1 MISQNQFEPSKINV
15 GNTLFWKKTGQ
26 PTFIERHSANL
37 MKAYDKD
44 QLKKVNR
51 SYDFNN
57 NSQNDYFIPEE
68 YDPVNKYL
76 PKCLR
81 EQNFSQTQNIKEGS
95 KQQNLQQYM
104 IQQNQ
109 VLPSIQSQYQN
120 EKKNINL
127 QALTPQER
135 KKILSLDLTKLNTQ
149 KFQNS
154 EQTYDN
160 SQYLNEQMSQNNP
173 ENEMEL
179 LESPNISNYKFL
191 NQNQSSSR
199 RVRESLFLLPK
210 PNQITKE
217 QRKVL
222 LDDLENAYFKFKK
235 EHKKQRF
242 FSSNQRSSQQKIAD
256 QIKQVNQLKNTVKLN
271 PLHNQSLNM
280 SSIINYAEA
289 SDLLEDKTIDSNRI
303 QKIVDQQDK
312 KLKQRRKLSNE
323 IREENGI
330 KYPLR
335 LYMMNNYRKIK
346 IEEIIKQKGNVE
358 QIQKNPNDENYMD
371 AIWKNMPEYQKVVDD
386 ERNKRAKEINSRK
399 IEHTPLYNVLSLNNN
414 QKRKVEKLFQGVIP
428 LESRFY
434 AIVQN
439 KDDIH
444 YKKSMH
450 KDIQKQQQINH
461 KNTKMI

>member
-1 MISQNQFEPSKINV
+1 MISQNQLESSKINA

-26 PTFIERHSANL
+26 PTFIERHGANL
-37 MKAYDKD
+37 MKAQDKE

-51 SYDFNN
+51 SYDFNCS
-57 NSQNDYFIPEE
+57 SQIDCFIPEE

-81 EQNFSQTQNIKEGS
+81 EQNFSQTQNIKEVS
-95 KQQNLQQYM
+95 KLQNLQQYM

-109 VLPSIQSQYQN
+109 ILPSIQSSYKN
-120 EKKNINL
+120 EKKNINI

-135 KKILSLDLTKLNTQ
+135 KKILSLDLTKLNAQ
-149 KFQNS
+149 NFQNS
-154 EQTYDN
+154 EQAYEN
-160 SQYLNEQMSQNNP
+160 IQYVNEQMSQNNP
-173 ENEMEL
+173 ENDMEL
-179 LESPNISNYKFL
+179 LDSPNISHYKFL

-217 QRKVL
+217 QRKLL
-222 LDDLENAYFKFKK
+222 LDDLESAYFKFKK
-235 EHKKQRF
+235 DHKKQRF
-242 FSSNQRSSQQKIAD
+242 FSSNQRNSQQKIAD
-256 QIKQVNQLKNTVKLN
+256 QIEYVNQQRNKVKLN

-303 QKIVDQQDK
+303 QKIINQQDT

-346 IEEIIKQKGNVE
+346 IEEIIKQNGNVE
-358 QIQKNPNDENYMD
+358 STQKNPNDEKYMD
-371 AIWKNMPEYQKVVDD
+371 AIWKNMPEYQKVVED

-434 AIVQN
+434 AIIQN

-450 KDIQKQQQINH
+450 KDNRSKQQQN